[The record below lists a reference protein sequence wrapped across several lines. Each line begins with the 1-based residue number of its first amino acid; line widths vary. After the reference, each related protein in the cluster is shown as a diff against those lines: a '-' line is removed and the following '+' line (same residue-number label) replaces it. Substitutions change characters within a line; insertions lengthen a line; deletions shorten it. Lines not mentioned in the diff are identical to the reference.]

1 MSIVKRKD
9 SAGRNYYINTNTG
22 KRTTEASY
30 NRSKGAAKS
39 AKTQFKTAAGYK
51 CAKSASILGKQKG
64 KQITTKSSRAGATLA
79 SRLCENL
86 KKKK

>member
-39 AKTQFKTAAGYK
+39 AKTQFKTASGYACSTAGRVM
-51 CAKSASILGKQKG
+51 GKQNKG
-64 KQITTKSSRAGATLA
+64 GGLPKTKASSRAGATLA
-79 SRLCENL
+79 S
-86 KKKK
+86 KKCNKR

>member
-39 AKTQFKTAAGYK
+39 AKTQFKTASGYACATAGR
-51 CAKSASILGKQKG
+51 ILGKKSG
-64 KQITTKSSRAGATLA
+64 TKKTPSATAAGRKLRT
-79 SRLCENL
+79 CE
-86 KKKK
+86 KKR

>member
-39 AKTQFKTAAGYK
+39 AKTQFSTDTKLGDIIDWSMKNIHNKSLKPYAMYAQSLIYKGSEFFKTNNI
-51 CAKSASILGKQKG
+51 C
-64 KQITTKSSRAGATLA
+64 
-79 SRLCENL
+79 
-86 KKKK
+86 

>member
-9 SAGRNYYINTNTG
+9 SAGRNYYINTTTG

-39 AKTQFKTAAGYK
+39 AKTQFKTAKGYACSKAGRDLK
-51 CAKSASILGKQKG
+51 TKMTSSAGK
-64 KQITTKSSRAGATLA
+64 
-79 SRLCENL
+79 RLRTC
-86 KKKK
+86 